1 MGWFFNKK
9 KAVLLYDSG
18 KKKIELSEK
27 RIIIQ
32 RNEKFTLDLKN
43 NQDWIRKIDSV
54 IEIANFAL
62 STGIS
67 REIHALLIWD
77 KKQKKYKLMKNKKSS
92 TRVNDTEL
100 IEGSSMILNNK
111 DKINLGKSLSLQ
123 IIY

>member
-1 MGWFFNKK
+1 
-9 KAVLLYDSG
+9 LLYDSG

-43 NQDWIRKIDSV
+43 NQDWIRMIDSV

>member
-43 NQDWIRKIDSV
+43 NQDWIRMIDSV